1 MSLDSDTII
10 SNKARCF
17 TFKMHFASMVL
28 LEDLVTRAVVV
39 VPQVVRG
46 GCELVLTIFNLH
58 LSVRHLSV
66 KIKVL
71 AC

>member
-1 MSLDSDTII
+1 
-10 SNKARCF
+10 
-17 TFKMHFASMVL
+17 MHFAFVVL
-28 LEDLVTRAVVV
+28 LENFVTRAVVV

-46 GCELVLTIFNLH
+46 GCELVLAIFYLNFSL
-58 LSVRHLSV
+58 RHLSV

>member
-1 MSLDSDTII
+1 
-10 SNKARCF
+10 
-17 TFKMHFASMVL
+17 MHFASVVL